1 MKPNLLFLALN
12 KPHKPVKSVS
22 IARWIKELLTEAGVD
37 TDKFSA
43 HSTRAAASSSAKAA
57 GLSTAEIMKMAGWS
71 RQSTFEK
78 FYHKPI
84 MPTTNVV
91 MSSVFNGM

>member
-1 MKPNLLFLALN
+1 MSSSNTESIRECYQGVEPNLLFLALN
-12 KPHKPVKSVS
+12 KPHKPVTSAS

-57 GLSTAEIMKMAGWS
+57 GLSPAEIMKMV
-71 RQSTFEK
+71 RLEF
-78 FYHKPI
+78 H
-84 MPTTNVV
+84 
-91 MSSVFNGM
+91 